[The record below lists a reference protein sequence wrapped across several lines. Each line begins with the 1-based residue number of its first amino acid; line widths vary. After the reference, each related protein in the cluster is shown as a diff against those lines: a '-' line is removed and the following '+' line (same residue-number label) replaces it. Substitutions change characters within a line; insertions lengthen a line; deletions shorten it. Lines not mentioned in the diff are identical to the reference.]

1 MEITN
6 IFTMPDK
13 DGNERQYTA
22 LNMVTNPDTG
32 IQYVLYTETENLKN
46 VSGKDVDVYAAVYK
60 KEDGQIVLE
69 LVESEND
76 WKLIQNLVEDL
87 LD

>member
-6 IFTMPDK
+6 IFTMPDG
-13 DGNERQYTA
+13 DGKKVQYTA

-32 IQYVLYTETENLKN
+32 IQYVLYTETANLQN
-46 VSGKDVDVYAAVYK
+46 TSGRDVNVYAAVYK
-60 KEDGQIVLE
+60 KENGQIVLE
-69 LVESEND
+69 PVESEND
-76 WKLIQNLVEDL
+76 WKLIQNLINDL